1 MTYSSKSKLFEPT
14 RTYKPFAFP
23 QAVQMAV
30 EHERMHWIED
40 ELDLSDDVADWK
52 LGRLTESEKGFV
64 TQILRMFTQSDLNVG
79 GFYDEVLMPRFLNNE
94 VRNMLRSFANRE
106 ATHQRAYALL
116 NDTLGLPDADYR
128 AFLEIREMHDKDEF
142 MREADPSTISGLARS
157 LAKGIFNEG
166 VTLFGSFV
174 MLLNFQRRG
183 LLKGMGKVVEWSV
196 KDETK
201 HVEGVTWLFRI
212 LCSEHPEIVTD
223 QFKRDIY
230 EMARTCVGLEDAFI
244 DLAFDTGGVEGISP
258 EGIKD
263 YVRFIA
269 DRRLIGMGLKENFNV
284 EKNPLPWV
292 DIILNA
298 PDHTNFFEN
307 KVAEY
312 EVGSLEGDWV
322 YDLNNIVVYGRDG
335 CQFCASAKESLAE
348 HGISY
353 AYIDLTDITERTK
366 FFDERGFLGKDRTMP
381 KVYALDVGTERY
393 VGGFNELHAALAI
406 TT

>member
-1 MTYSSKSKLFEPT
+1 
-14 RTYKPFAFP
+14 
-23 QAVQMAV
+23 
-30 EHERMHWIED
+30 
-40 ELDLSDDVADWK
+40 
-52 LGRLTESEKGFV
+52 
-64 TQILRMFTQSDLNVG
+64 
-79 GFYDEVLMPRFLNNE
+79 
-94 VRNMLRSFANRE
+94 
-106 ATHQRAYALL
+106 
-116 NDTLGLPDADYR
+116 
-128 AFLEIREMHDKDEF
+128 MHDKDEF

-284 EKNPLPWV
+284 EKNPCPGWTSSSTPRTTPTSSRTRWPSTRS
-292 DIILNA
+292 DRSKAI
-298 PDHTNFFEN
+298 
-307 KVAEY
+307 
-312 EVGSLEGDWV
+312 GS
-322 YDLNNIVVYGRDG
+322 
-335 CQFCASAKESLAE
+335 
-348 HGISY
+348 
-353 AYIDLTDITERTK
+353 
-366 FFDERGFLGKDRTMP
+366 
-381 KVYALDVGTERY
+381 
-393 VGGFNELHAALAI
+393 